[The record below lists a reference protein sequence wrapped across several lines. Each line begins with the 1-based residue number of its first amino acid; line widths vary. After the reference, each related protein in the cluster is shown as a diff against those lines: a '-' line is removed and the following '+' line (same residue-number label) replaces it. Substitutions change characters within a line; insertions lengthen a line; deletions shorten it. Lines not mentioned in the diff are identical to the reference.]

1 MHNSE
6 MPEFL
11 EIVYVLESW
20 YRVSADKRMSDA
32 ESVNY
37 FRQLSS
43 FPLSIVSQS
52 AERIPSQYP
61 SFFPKAGEWRV
72 VCEAIL
78 SEMRF
83 AEKERDNQLSQSEFL
98 RTVHCAHEFV
108 EEKEPEGSF
117 FVKFDVCLY
126 CGLAKPTINRAPHF
140 QKQVNYLAAAM
151 RARA

>member
-6 MPEFL
+6 MSDFL

-20 YRVSADKRMSDA
+20 YRVSADKRMSEV

-43 FPLSIVSQS
+43 FPLSVVSQS

-83 AEKERDNQLSQSEFL
+83 AEKERDNQLSQAEFL
-98 RTVHCAHEFV
+98 KMVHCVHEFV
-108 EEKEPEGSF
+108 EEMEPENSF

-126 CGLAKPTINRAPHF
+126 CGIAKPTINRAPHF
-140 QKQVNYLAAAM
+140 QRQASYLATGI
-151 RARA
+151 RAKA